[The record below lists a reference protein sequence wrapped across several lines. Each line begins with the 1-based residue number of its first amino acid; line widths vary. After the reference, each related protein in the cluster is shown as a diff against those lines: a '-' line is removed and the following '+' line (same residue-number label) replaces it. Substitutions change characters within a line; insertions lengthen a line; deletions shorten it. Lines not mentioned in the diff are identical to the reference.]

1 MEKNTADVCII
12 VEGAYPYVNGGVSSW
27 VQNLITALDPLT
39 FHVVALKADDRE
51 QPRRFTLPKNVLCL
65 SEIALQPSRYQSP
78 NKPDASAV
86 IDSLELPLQ
95 SLLCRGTVQDFRK
108 IINVLHL
115 HKGRISR
122 ADLLNSEA
130 AFAMLQR
137 MYESTVPESSF
148 LQYFWSWRS
157 LVGGLFSVLL
167 ADLPPARVYHAV
179 STGYAGLLLARAV
192 VETKRHGILTE
203 HGIYTNERRIEIAM
217 AEWLADRGKPSL
229 EIVKHRRDL
238 RDVWLDAFIGYSQ
251 TCYELSSRIITLY
264 RGNQAMQLRDGALP
278 ERMALIPNGIDVA
291 FFAKVDRQK
300 QSKRPTIAMIGRVVQ
315 IKDVKTYIRAAALLR
330 IKLPQLRALVIGPT
344 EEDPIYYEECRDMV
358 AHLDLGE
365 CIEFTGQVR
374 LVDYLAEV
382 DVVVLTSISE
392 AQPLVLLEAGAAGIP
407 AVATDVGACRDII
420 EGQPDESPALGP
432 GGFITAL
439 ANPQATATAV
449 ANLLLD
455 PALLEQFGEVMR
467 KRTQRYYSKEQ
478 TNESYRMLYESY
490 MTVVAEHP
498 TSEAL

>member
-1 MEKNTADVCII
+1 MENTADVCII

-27 VQNLITALDPLT
+27 VHNLITALDPLT
-39 FHVVALKADDRE
+39 FHVVALKADDAH
-51 QPRRFTLPKNVLCL
+51 QPMRFTLPKNVLHL

-78 NKPDASAV
+78 YGSDASSM
-86 IDSLELPLQ
+86 IESLEQPLQ
-95 SLLCRGTVQDFRK
+95 SLLSRGTGRDFRQ
-108 IINVLHL
+108 IIKVLNDN
-115 HKGRISR
+115 KGHVNRGN
-122 ADLLNSEA
+122 LLNSEA
-130 AFAMLQR
+130 AFEMLQR

-167 ADLPPARVYHAV
+167 ADLPPARVYHAI

-192 VETKRHGILTE
+192 VETQRQGILTE

-238 RDVWLDAFIGYSQ
+238 RDVWLDAFVGYSQ
-251 TCYELSSRIITLY
+251 TCYELSSRIVTLY
-264 RGNQAMQLRDGALP
+264 RGNQAMQVRDGALP
-278 ERMALIPNGIDVA
+278 ERMALIPNGVDVA
-291 FFAKVDRQK
+291 FFAKVVRQK
-300 QSKRPTIAMIGRVVQ
+300 QPKRPTIAMIGRVVQ

-330 IKLPQLRALVIGPT
+330 IKVPRLRALVIGPT
-344 EEDPIYYEECRDMV
+344 EEDPIYYRECLEMV
-358 AHLDLGE
+358 THLDLGE

-374 LVDYLAEV
+374 LVDYLGAV

-420 EGQPDESPALGP
+420 EGHPDESPALGP
-432 GGFITAL
+432 GGFTTAL
-439 ANPQATATAV
+439 ANPQATAKAV
-449 ANLLLD
+449 ADLLLD
-455 PALLEQFGEVMR
+455 PALLEHFGAVMR

-478 TNESYRMLYESY
+478 TNESYRMLYESH
-490 MTVVAEHP
+490 MPVVAGHP
-498 TSEAL
+498 TSEAI